1 MTTNEFITT
10 NYKELRRSAYNI
22 TKNDCLTDD
31 LISDAVL
38 IFLEKPNAQAIVDTG
53 AAFFYMIRILLNQYK
68 SQTSPFHKTY
78 RKTVALEDDY
88 DRPIDEP
95 EDPELAKSL
104 MNELGSLHW
113 YQQTLFK
120 LNALDGHSVS
130 KISRDTQIPRSSITM
145 EIKRVKE
152 HLKQHAK
159 KHNN

>member
-1 MTTNEFITT
+1 MTTNEFITV

-31 LISDAVL
+31 LISEAIL

-53 AAFFYMIRILLNQYK
+53 AAFFYIIRILLNQYN
-68 SQTSPFHKTY
+68 SNTSPFHKTY
-78 RKTVALEDDY
+78 RKTVALEDNY
-88 DRPIDEP
+88 DQPTEEE
-95 EDPELAKSL
+95 EDSELAKML

-120 LNALDGHSVS
+120 LNCLEGQSVS

-145 EIKRVKE
+145 EIKRVKK
-152 HLKQHAK
+152 HLKDHAK
-159 KHNN
+159 KNNN